1 MFKLLFLI
9 LLLGAGIFGVPY
21 LAGKQGYVLIE
32 TADNYYEL
40 SITALI
46 IILII
51 CLALVYLIQWCISSF
66 FRLSYSSYTWFPRHR
81 RGKAQRQI
89 LEGFIAFAEGNYRK
103 AQRLLANNAMNSDA
117 PVLSLIKAAE
127 AAQKMGDNAEASRF
141 LKNATGLVGENNLL
155 VEISRI
161 KVLVAQ
167 QKWDE
172 AQTHLDAILKT
183 TTNNPEILW
192 MAVKIYRH
200 NKAYAALE
208 QILEQIERVGIYNI
222 QTYAMLEQEVE
233 NGLLDEKLR
242 ENGTV
247 GLLAWWK
254 AQSRR
259 RRNDPVMKIGIARRL
274 LDNDDQE
281 NAYLLLVEVAKLP
294 ETETF
299 FQILHQ
305 QIIRLKEID
314 TSKLQRI
321 LEKQLSHT
329 QVFKAELYR
338 SLGYLYARAGD
349 YSKASNAFSELLK
362 NKAKLQENDIVM
374 AIFVFEHNKES
385 MLSYQVRQNYL
396 KNMLGKD

>member
-81 RGKAQRQI
+81 RGKAQRQT